1 MDRAECDCY
10 PEDKCAAIRLADL
23 PPQQTATR
31 QEPAYLFLTDLW
43 VSHHFKV
50 TNSLIY
56 YNIGHIQ
63 HQQSDIMASNYYTVC
78 SKFK

>member
-1 MDRAECDCY
+1 MDWAECDCY

-43 VSHHFKV
+43 VSHSVKV
-50 TNSLIY
+50 TNSIIY
-56 YNIGHIQ
+56 FNIEHIQ
-63 HQQSDIMASNYYTVC
+63 QQHSNIIASKSLLYV
-78 SKFK
+78 